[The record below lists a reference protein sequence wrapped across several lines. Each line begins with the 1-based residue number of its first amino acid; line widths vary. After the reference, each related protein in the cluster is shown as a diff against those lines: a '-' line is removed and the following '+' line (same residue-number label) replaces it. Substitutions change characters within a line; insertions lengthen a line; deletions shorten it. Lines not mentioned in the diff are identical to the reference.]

1 MPRIIKNTLLNYIPT
16 DFVIE
21 KTIHPAKIFEFNNKP
36 IKKGEII
43 YLCEREIRAKD
54 NFALQFAI
62 QKSKELSLPLK
73 IIYPKVNYEYQ
84 PKQVFIDNQIIQAKK
99 QFRQIGLDFEIIEK
113 SPAEIIKNL
122 RPALIIL
129 DFNPI
134 LKRKYLKNVDF
145 KIHILSYF
153 FSNTV
158 SCFLLFSILTI

>member
-21 KTIHPAKIFEFNNKP
+21 KTINPAKIFEFNNKP

-73 IIYPKVNYEYQ
+73 II
-84 PKQVFIDNQIIQAKK
+84 
-99 QFRQIGLDFEIIEK
+99 
-113 SPAEIIKNL
+113 
-122 RPALIIL
+122 
-129 DFNPI
+129 
-134 LKRKYLKNVDF
+134 
-145 KIHILSYF
+145 
-153 FSNTV
+153 
-158 SCFLLFSILTI
+158 